1 MHMYCKNFY
10 GGNGIVGAQVC
21 HPVVPCS
28 KTKQN
33 KNVNYFVCFR
43 FLLVLVL
50 PWPVNIRA
58 TMSSA
63 SASTVTVLPTR
74 YETKESKYCEE
85 NGVEPVPWLYWS

>member
-1 MHMYCKNFY
+1 M
-10 GGNGIVGAQVC
+10 
-21 HPVVPCS
+21 
-28 KTKQN
+28 
-33 KNVNYFVCFR
+33 
-43 FLLVLVL
+43 LVL